1 MGYSP
6 ELDNAILHFD
16 ANVSQ
21 SSLYYGEYLALLETA
36 KRENQF
42 PSIPILKRK
51 LAVAQLSPEELAYWG
66 RSTNLEDK
74 LYLLRLNKEEFPT
87 TQTWLVYLNAIEPTE
102 QELLRAFADCG
113 SDYKSGYEV
122 FVKLREMY
130 SSKGDAEKV
139 QNLYERMLSLPHVHI
154 EETYQDYSQFVSA
167 TFPDAYLSLMKN
179 ASLAKKACEATIP
192 YYIKLEQIIADDP
205 LNPQHW
211 IAYIESC
218 AKHMPKNASFVSI
231 EQIFFRSLI
240 ETSKVC
246 DESWLPVWKSFLRIV
261 EKYEESRLPHFTK
274 LFIKCFPKLPNG
286 YIALNKLDLEE
297 AEFNRLRS
305 ELLRVIDAF
314 KTEND
319 WKQLA
324 TNLLVGDFKQYAKAL
339 ETWASIFL
347 EDINTIASNAF
358 AREDGFEVLRLAI
371 TLARRCST
379 GEDSFFDLF
388 VDLTTASFDKWAHS
402 AKVWVFCFQLL
413 ALYGPPKYGRRMLKL
428 LPDDLPDLDDPM
440 LALDTALAH
449 QAMHGLTEE
458 IQLLLDLLEK
468 TYPRHMHTPG
478 KMDIKRTNDEELEGP
493 GHKKVRL
500 DNKPEEGSEDSSR
513 SREMFRVKVENLPLS
528 ANESE
533 VAKFFQNYCDPV
545 TIDVFPTVQGNFAL
559 VELNSEEEVMKAL
572 VRDQKSIGES
582 VVTVKR
588 IFGNTLWLTNY
599 PSHWGSSDV
608 ESFLKAQDLPFLSVR
623 FPSQS
628 DKREKRFCYIDFPD
642 TTATQLAQAQ
652 LNQLSVE
659 DHFLKADISNPSLK
673 HKRSGPNVAHQV
685 YVHNINFEVTTEE
698 TLRQFFSEV
707 GRVEDVKVPLNES
720 NKAKGFKNN
729 GYAFVTFS
737 DVKDVKRALDANET
751 VLDGRTIHVSKG
763 RSKQTMQSSP
773 LQFNANRTIALFNVN
788 SISTKAHLE
797 EFLHSRVGSTT
808 KVFLKPSI
816 KAALVEFEN
825 ESDAGKA
832 SLSLEGT
839 LFDEEVLHVG
849 SKQDF
854 FKQEN
859 DQKPAKKTTMAPPM
873 LMRRKRR

>member
-1 MGYSP
+1 MGYPP
-6 ELDNAILHFD
+6 ELENAISHFD
-16 ANVSQ
+16 ANASQ
-21 SSLYYGEYLALLETA
+21 SSLYYGEYLALMEIA

-51 LAVAQLSPEELAYWG
+51 LAVAQLSPQELAFWRKSAGSEDNIYF
-66 RSTNLEDK
+66 LEFFK
-74 LYLLRLNKEEFPT
+74 KEFPT
-87 TQTWLVYLNAIEPTE
+87 TQTWLDYLNAIEPTE
-102 QELLRAFADCG
+102 PELLQAFADCG
-113 SDYKSGYEV
+113 WDYKSGHEV
-122 FVKLREMY
+122 FVKLRELY
-130 SSKGDAEKV
+130 SSEGNAEKL
-139 QNLYERMLSLPHVHI
+139 QKLYERMLSIPHAQI
-154 EETYQDYSQFVSA
+154 EGTYQDYSPFVSA
-167 TFPDAYLSLMKN
+167 TFPDSYSSLMKN
-179 ASLAKKACEATIP
+179 ASSAKKACEATIP
-192 YYIKLEQIIADDP
+192 YYIKLEQNIADDP
-205 LNPQHW
+205 FNPQHW

-218 AKHMPKNASFVSI
+218 AKHMLKNASFVSI
-231 EQIFFRSLI
+231 EQIFFRSLM

-246 DESWLPVWKSFLRIV
+246 DESWLPVWKSFLSIV
-261 EKYEESRLPHFTK
+261 EQYEESRLPHFTK
-274 LFIKCFPKLPNG
+274 LFIKCFPDLPDG
-286 YIALNKLDLEE
+286 YTAFNKLDLEDD
-297 AEFNRLRS
+297 EFNRLRT
-305 ELLRVIDAF
+305 ELLRLVDAF
-314 KTEND
+314 KADDN

-324 TNLLVGDFKQYAKAL
+324 TTLLVGDFKQYAKVS

-358 AREDGFEVLRLAI
+358 AREDGFEVLQLAI

-379 GEDSFFDLF
+379 DEDAFFDLF

-413 ALYGPPKYGRRMLKL
+413 ALYGPPKYGKRMLKL
-428 LPDDLPDLDDPM
+428 LPEDLSDLDDPK

-449 QAMHGLTEE
+449 QAMHGSAEE
-458 IQLLLDLLEK
+458 IQSLLDLLEK
-468 TYPRHMHTPG
+468 THPRLMYTPA

-493 GHKKVRL
+493 GQKKVRSE
-500 DNKPEEGSEDSSR
+500 NKPEEANEDASR

-528 ANESE
+528 AKKDE
-533 VAKFFQNYCDPV
+533 VANFFQGYCDPLS
-545 TIDVFPTVQGNFAL
+545 IDVFSTVQGHFAL
-559 VELNSEEEVMKAL
+559 VELKSEEEVMKAL
-572 VRDQKSIGES
+572 VRDQKAIGES
-582 VVTVKR
+582 IVTVKR

-599 PSHWGSSDV
+599 PSHWGLSDV
-608 ESFLKAQDLPFLSVR
+608 ESFLKAQDLLFLSVR

-642 TTATQLAQAQ
+642 TTATQSAQAQ
-652 LNQLSVE
+652 LDQLS
-659 DHFLKADISNPSLK
+659 

-698 TLRQFFSEV
+698 TLRQFFSGI
-707 GRVEDVKVPLNES
+707 GRVEDVKVPLNET
-720 NKAKGFKNN
+720 NRAKGFKNN

-737 DVKDVKRALDANET
+737 DVKDVKKALDANET

-763 RSKQTMQSSP
+763 KTKQAMQSSP
-773 LQFNANRTIALFNVN
+773 SQFNVKSTIALFNVN

-797 EFLHSRVGSTT
+797 EFLQSRVGSTT
-808 KVFLKPSI
+808 KVFLKPS
-816 KAALVEFEN
+816 KRAALVEFEN

-849 SKQDF
+849 SKDDF